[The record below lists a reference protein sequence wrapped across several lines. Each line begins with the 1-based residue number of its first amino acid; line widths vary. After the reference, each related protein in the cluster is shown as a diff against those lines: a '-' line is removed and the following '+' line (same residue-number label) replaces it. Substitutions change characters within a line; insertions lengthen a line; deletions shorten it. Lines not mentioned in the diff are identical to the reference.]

1 MGDEGIVK
9 RLKVIVKDH
18 GGQLALAGEIGVDQ
32 GFISKVINKKQEM
45 SYYLIRKLCF
55 QLKYS
60 PEWLILGTGEKKINK
75 PESAKLIT
83 EIQMMRTELDILHAR
98 MRAFELE
105 IKELKDKL
113 DLKEDLIRKLEA
125 EGLKIEKEHKSFE
138 MELTTKL
145 NEKLHKIETK
155 ESDIINFLKEF
166 QNICWIAID

>member
-1 MGDEGIVK
+1 MSDEAIIK
-9 RLKVIVKDH
+9 RLKVIVKEH
-18 GGQLALAGEIGVDQ
+18 GGQLGLAHAIGVDQ

-98 MRAFELE
+98 MRAYEME
-105 IKELKDKL
+105 IKELREQGFSGEQK
-113 DLKEDLIRKLEA
+113 A
-125 EGLKIEKEHKSFE
+125 G
-138 MELTTKL
+138 
-145 NEKLHKIETK
+145 
-155 ESDIINFLKEF
+155 
-166 QNICWIAID
+166 